1 MKNIRF
7 TFAVQKYYFFLICA
21 NKFALLARILYY
33 IGKKRMHMRQIFSL
47 LMAMT
52 LCVGTA
58 SACMKKASGLAVR
71 GDQPLTV
78 IVMDTTQALLDK
90 AQVKVQ
96 KDVYTTSYDGRV
108 VLKAEQVTST
118 TFLVSCEG
126 YKPAHAIVKDE
137 PVLIVQLLPDPKKQP
152 KDNGTGPMYV
162 TGARRGDVFYS
173 KAATPSADVAMLS
186 VAESEDVPVR
196 ESAVAMPGGKNNVSA
211 GLLTAGEVNDF
222 TKWYFWPR
230 VIDDSHKQHVS
241 AWQIAPRHRY
251 SAQVVNNAGYP
262 IASKAVSLLDN
273 AGNTLFQAVTDNTGK
288 AELWYQL
295 LGNNLCGKHADFYI
309 AVDDQKQLAKQ
320 WSDGLNTFVLDEPC
334 QNDQIVNDQ
343 LVNDVDVVFVF
354 DATGSMGDELRYLQ
368 AEMKDVISRATEATG
383 GLQIRTGAVVY
394 RDHQDEYLTRISR
407 LTEDIKTTQ
416 SFIDKQQANG
426 GGDYPEAVPEALMAA
441 MNSAGWDTNAR
452 ARIAF
457 LILDAPC
464 HQDSATIALLHEQVL
479 NAAALGVRI
488 VPVVCSGI
496 GESGELLVRSIA
508 LATNGTSFFL
518 TDDSGIGHSH
528 LKPTTDSLK
537 VEHLNDMMVR
547 TIVEFSAMPVCNE
560 VNDQMV
566 EDQIVDDFL
575 PNPFSAEEVAADPSI
590 PHGEGIHYVID
601 ISGKLLTIYEGDIAS
616 LKTQL
621 RSMGLPVGIYFIK
634 TFYDGIWHTEKVLNL
649 G

>member
-1 MKNIRF
+1 
-7 TFAVQKYYFFLICA
+7 
-21 NKFALLARILYY
+21 
-33 IGKKRMHMRQIFSL
+33 MHMRQIFSL
-47 LMAMT
+47 LMALT

-58 SACMKKASGLAVR
+58 GACMKKGRGLAVSGLAA
-71 GDQPLTV
+71 DQPLTV
-78 IVMDTTQALLDK
+78 IVMDTTQALL
-90 AQVKVQ
+90 ANAEVKMQ
-96 KDVYTTSYDGRV
+96 KDVYTTSFDGRV
-108 VLKAEQVTST
+108 VLKPEQVTST

-126 YKPAHAIVKDE
+126 YKPAHAILKDD
-137 PVLIVQLLPDPKKQP
+137 PVLIVRLLPDPKKQP
-152 KDNGTGPMYV
+152 RNNEKETTGPMYV
-162 TGARRGDVFYS
+162 TSARRGDVFYS
-173 KAATPSADVAMLS
+173 KAATPTADVAMLS
-186 VAESEDVPVR
+186 VAESEDVPER
-196 ESAVAMPGGKNNVSA
+196 ESTVAIPGGANKNVAA

-230 VIDDSHKQHVS
+230 VIDGSHKDFVS
-241 AWQIAPRHRY
+241 HWQLAPRHRY
-251 SAQVVNNAGYP
+251 TVQVVAPNGFP
-262 IASKAVSLLDN
+262 IASRAVSLLDN

-295 LGNNLCGKHADFYI
+295 LGNNLCGKHTDFYI
-309 AVDDQKQLAKQ
+309 AVDDQKQVAKQ
-320 WSDGLNTFVLDEPC
+320 WSEGLNTFVLDEPC
-334 QNDQIVNDQ
+334 EAEE
-343 LVNDVDVVFVF
+343 DVDVFFIF

-368 AEMKDVISRATEATG
+368 AEMKDVIARAKEATG
-383 GLQIRTGAVVY
+383 GLHIRTGAVVY
-394 RDHQDEYLTRISR
+394 RDHQDDYLTRISR
-407 LTEDIKTTQ
+407 LTEDIRETQ
-416 SFIDKQQANG
+416 AFIDKQQANG

-441 MNSAGWDTNAR
+441 MNSSGWDPNAR

-537 VEHLNDMMVR
+537 VEHLNDMLVR
-547 TIVEFSAMPVCNE
+547 TIVEFSAMPECNDE
-560 VNDQMV
+560 MINGDAAEPLNGEMV
-566 EDQIVDDFL
+566 DPQFL

-590 PHGEGIHYVID
+590 PHGEGIHYLID
-601 ISGKLLTIYEGDIAS
+601 VSGKLITVYEGDIAS
-616 LKTQL
+616 LKSQL

-634 TFYDGIWHTEKVLNL
+634 TFYDGKWHTEKVLNR
-649 G
+649 

>member
-1 MKNIRF
+1 
-7 TFAVQKYYFFLICA
+7 
-21 NKFALLARILYY
+21 
-33 IGKKRMHMRQIFSL
+33 
-47 LMAMT
+47 
-52 LCVGTA
+52 
-58 SACMKKASGLAVR
+58 MKKVSGLAVR

-90 AQVKVQ
+90 AQVKGQ

-108 VLKAEQVTST
+108 VLKPEQVTSS

-126 YKPAHAIVKDE
+126 YKSAHAILRDE
-137 PVLIVQLLPDPKKQP
+137 AVLIVRLLPDPKKQP
-152 KDNGTGPMYV
+152 KNDGTVMIRGTGPMYV

-173 KAATPSADVAMLS
+173 KAATPTADAAMMESVALSDVA
-186 VAESEDVPVR
+186 PIR
-196 ESAVAMPGGKNNVSA
+196 EEGTVHHEAANVSA

-222 TKWYFWPR
+222 TKWYFWPK
-230 VIDDSHKQHVS
+230 VIDGTHKPY
-241 AWQIAPRHRY
+241 AEEWQFSPRHRY
-251 SAQVVNNAGYP
+251 TAQVVNKEGYP
-262 IASKAVSLLDN
+262 VASKAVSLLDN

-295 LGNNLCGKHADFYI
+295 VGKNLCGKHADFYI
-309 AVDDQKQLAKQ
+309 AVDDRKQVAKD
-320 WSDGLNTFVLDEPC
+320 WSEGLNTFVLDEPC
-334 QNDQIVNDQ
+334 EAAE
-343 LVNDVDVVFVF
+343 DVDVFFIF
-354 DATGSMGDELRYLQ
+354 DATGSMGDELQYLQ
-368 AEMKDVISRATEATG
+368 AEMKDVIARAKEATG
-383 GLQIRTGAVVY
+383 GLNIRTGAVVY

-407 LTEDIKTTQ
+407 LTEDIKETQ
-416 SFIDKQQANG
+416 TFIDKQQANG

-441 MNSAGWDTNAR
+441 MNSAGWDANAR

-464 HQDSATIALLHEQVL
+464 HRDSATIALLHEQVL

-547 TIVEFSAMPVCNE
+547 TIVEFSAMPVCNGGLINGDAAE
-560 VNDQMV
+560 PLNDEMV
-566 EDQIVDDFL
+566 DPQFL
-575 PNPFSAEEVAADPSI
+575 PSPF
-590 PHGEGIHYVID
+590 
-601 ISGKLLTIYEGDIAS
+601 SGKLITVYEGDTAS

-634 TFYDGIWHTEKVLNL
+634 TFYDGKWHTEKVLNR
-649 G
+649 

>member
-1 MKNIRF
+1 
-7 TFAVQKYYFFLICA
+7 
-21 NKFALLARILYY
+21 
-33 IGKKRMHMRQIFSL
+33 MRQIFSL

-58 SACMKKASGLAVR
+58 SACMKKVSGLAVR

-152 KDNGTGPMYV
+152 KDNGTVMLHATGPMYA

-230 VIDDSHKQHVS
+230 VIDDSHKQHIS

-251 SAQVVNNAGYP
+251 TAQVVNNAGYP
-262 IASKAVSLLDN
+262 IVSKAVSLLDN

-441 MNSAGWDTNAR
+441 MNSAGWNTDAR

-464 HQDSATIALLHEQVL
+464 HRDSATIALLHEQVL

-547 TIVEFSAMPVCNE
+547 TIVEFSAMPECNGGLINGDAAE
-560 VNDQMV
+560 PLNGEMV
-566 EDQIVDDFL
+566 DPQFL

-590 PHGEGIHYVID
+590 PHGEGIHYLID
-601 ISGKLLTIYEGDIAS
+601 VSGKLITVYEGDTAS

-634 TFYDGIWHTEKVLNL
+634 TFYDGIWHTEKVLNR
-649 G
+649 

>member
-1 MKNIRF
+1 M
-7 TFAVQKYYFFLICA
+7 
-21 NKFALLARILYY
+21 AL
-33 IGKKRMHMRQIFSL
+33 
-47 LMAMT
+47 T

-58 SACMKKASGLAVR
+58 GACIKKAKGERLEAKR
-71 GDQPLTV
+71 DQPLTV
-78 IVMDTTQALLDK
+78 IVMDTTQALL
-90 AQVKVQ
+90 ANAEVKVQ
-96 KDVYTTSYDGRV
+96 KDVYTTSFDGRV
-108 VLKAEQVTST
+108 VLKPEQVTSS

-126 YKPAHAIVKDE
+126 YKPAHAILRDE
-137 PVLIVQLLPDPKKQP
+137 AVLIVRLLPDPKKRP
-152 KDNGTGPMYV
+152 KNDGTVMIRGAGPMYV

-173 KAATPSADVAMLS
+173 KAATPTADAAMMESVALSDVA
-186 VAESEDVPVR
+186 PIR
-196 ESAVAMPGGKNNVSA
+196 EEGTVLHEAANVSA

-222 TKWYFWPR
+222 TKWYFWPK
-230 VIDDSHKQHVS
+230 VIDDSHKQYI
-241 AWQIAPRHRY
+241 AEWQLSPRHRY
-251 SAQVVNNAGYP
+251 TAQVVNKEGYP
-262 IASKAVSLLDN
+262 VASKAVSLLDN
-273 AGNTLFQAVTDNTGK
+273 NGNTLFQAVTDNTGK

-295 LGNNLCGKHADFYI
+295 VGNNLCGKHADFYI
-309 AVDDQKQLAKQ
+309 AVDDRKQVAKD
-320 WSDGLNTFVLDEPC
+320 WSEGLNTFVLDEPC
-334 QNDQIVNDQ
+334 EAED
-343 LVNDVDVVFVF
+343 DVDVFFVF

-368 AEMKDVISRATEATG
+368 EEMKDVIARAKEATG

-407 LTEDIKTTQ
+407 LTDDIKTTQ
-416 SFIDKQQANG
+416 TFIDKQQANG

-441 MNSAGWDTNAR
+441 MNSAGWNPDAR

-464 HQDSATIALLHEQVL
+464 HRDSATIALLHEQVL

-547 TIVEFSAMPVCNE
+547 TIVEFSAMPECNGGLINGDAAE
-560 VNDQMV
+560 PLTSEMV
-566 EDQIVDDFL
+566 DPQFL
-575 PNPFSAEEVAADPSI
+575 PNPFSAEEIAADPSI
-590 PHGEGIHYVID
+590 PHGDGTHYLID
-601 ISGKLLTIYEGDIAS
+601 VSGKLITIYEGDIAS

-634 TFYDGIWHTEKVLNL
+634 TFYDGTWHTEKVLNR
-649 G
+649 

>member
-1 MKNIRF
+1 
-7 TFAVQKYYFFLICA
+7 
-21 NKFALLARILYY
+21 
-33 IGKKRMHMRQIFSL
+33 MHMRQIFSL
-47 LMAMT
+47 LMALT

-58 SACMKKASGLAVR
+58 GACMKKGDGLRVTGDGLR
-71 GDQPLTV
+71 GNQPLTV
-78 IVMDTTQALLDK
+78 IVMDTTQALL
-90 AQVKVQ
+90 ANAEVKVQ
-96 KDVYTTSYDGRV
+96 KDVYTTSFDGRV
-108 VLKAEQVTST
+108 VLKPEQVTST

-137 PVLIVQLLPDPKKQP
+137 SVLIVRLLPDPKARP
-152 KDNGTGPMYV
+152 KNGEPVMIRGTGRLRA
-162 TGARRGDVFYS
+162 TGSSGEEVLYS
-173 KAATPSADVAMLS
+173 KAATPTADAAMLS
-186 VAESEDVPVR
+186 FAEEADEMPAR
-196 ESAVAMPGGKNNVSA
+196 ESMVVMPGGTNGNVAA

-230 VIDDSHKQHVS
+230 VIEDSHKQHIS

-251 SAQVVNNAGYP
+251 TAQVVNKAGYP
-262 IASKAVSLLDN
+262 IASKAVSLLDQS
-273 AGNTLFQAVTDNTGK
+273 GNTLFQAVTDNTGK

-295 LGNNLCGKHADFYI
+295 IGNNLCGKHTDLYLL
-309 AVDDQKQLAKQ
+309 VDDRKQVAKQ
-320 WSDGLNTFVLDEPC
+320 WSEGLNTFVLDEAC
-334 QNDQIVNDQ
+334 EAEE
-343 LVNDVDVVFVF
+343 DVDVFFIF

-368 AEMKDVISRATEATG
+368 AEMKDVIARAKEATG
-383 GLQIRTGAVVY
+383 GLEIRTGAVVY
-394 RDHQDEYLTRISR
+394 RDHQDDYLTRISR
-407 LTEDIKTTQ
+407 LTDDIKATQ
-416 SFIDKQQANG
+416 AFIDKQQASG

-441 MNSAGWDTNAR
+441 LNSAGWDSDAR

-518 TDDSGIGHSH
+518 TDDSGIGNPH

-547 TIVEFSAMPVCNE
+547 TIVEFSAMPVCNDE
-560 VNDQMV
+560 VINGDASLNGEMV
-566 EDQIVDDFL
+566 DPQFL
-575 PNPFSAEEVAADPSI
+575 PNPFSAEEVAADPTI
-590 PHGEGIHYVID
+590 PHGEGIHYLID
-601 ISGKLLTIYEGDIAS
+601 VSGKLITVYEGDTAS

-634 TFYDGIWHTEKVLNL
+634 TFYDGIWHTEKVLNR
-649 G
+649 

>member
-1 MKNIRF
+1 M
-7 TFAVQKYYFFLICA
+7 
-21 NKFALLARILYY
+21 AL
-33 IGKKRMHMRQIFSL
+33 
-47 LMAMT
+47 T

-58 SACMKKASGLAVR
+58 GACMKKGDGLRVTGDGLR
-71 GDQPLTV
+71 GNQPLTV
-78 IVMDTTQALLDK
+78 IVMDTTQALL
-90 AQVKVQ
+90 ANAEVKVQ
-96 KDVYTTSYDGRV
+96 KDVYTTSFDGRV
-108 VLKAEQVTST
+108 VLKPEQVTST

-137 PVLIVQLLPDPKKQP
+137 SVLIVRLLPDPKARP
-152 KDNGTGPMYV
+152 KNGEPVMIRGTGRLRA
-162 TGARRGDVFYS
+162 TGSSGEEVLYS
-173 KAATPSADVAMLS
+173 KAATPTADAAMLS
-186 VAESEDVPVR
+186 FAEEADEMPAR
-196 ESAVAMPGGKNNVSA
+196 ESMVVMPGGTNGNVAA

-230 VIDDSHKQHVS
+230 VIEDSHKQHIS

-251 SAQVVNNAGYP
+251 TAQVVNKAGYP
-262 IASKAVSLLDN
+262 IASKAVSLLDQS
-273 AGNTLFQAVTDNTGK
+273 GNTLFQAVTDNTGK

-295 LGNNLCGKHADFYI
+295 IGNNLCGKHTDLYLL
-309 AVDDQKQLAKQ
+309 VDDRKQVAKQ
-320 WSDGLNTFVLDEPC
+320 WSEGLNTFVLDEAC
-334 QNDQIVNDQ
+334 EAEE
-343 LVNDVDVVFVF
+343 DVDVFFIF

-368 AEMKDVISRATEATG
+368 AEMKDVIARAKEATG

-394 RDHQDEYLTRISR
+394 RDHQDDYLTRISR
-407 LTEDIKTTQ
+407 LTEDIKATQ
-416 SFIDKQQANG
+416 AFIDKQQASG

-441 MNSAGWDTNAR
+441 LNSAGWDSDAR

-518 TDDSGIGHSH
+518 TDDSGIGNPH

-547 TIVEFSAMPVCNE
+547 TIVEFSAMPECNGGLINGDAAE
-560 VNDQMV
+560 PLNGEMV
-566 EDQIVDDFL
+566 DPQFL

-590 PHGEGIHYVID
+590 PHGEGIHYLID
-601 ISGKLLTIYEGDIAS
+601 VSGKLITVYEGDTAS

-634 TFYDGIWHTEKVLNL
+634 TFYDGIWHTEKILNH
-649 G
+649 